1 MSDRLV
7 NIGETIVNGIIF
19 DPKNGERLRTMDLQE
34 ILNSV
39 PKLFDLLEERDIDY
53 ALVGGIAQLAHLEG
67 RNTQDIDLILSKAS
81 LKQLPEIEIEDQNPA
96 FARGFLGDLR
106 VDFLFSH
113 DKLFKKVLQ
122 ELTVELKFNDRLVRC
137 ASPEAIIL
145 LKLYALPNLYRQAR
159 FEKVDLYQND
169 VLTFLRRFQPELEP
183 LLTELAKHL
192 LPSDFE
198 EVRKIVEELEERIAK
213 SKTRFQDPPS

>member
-1 MSDRLV
+1 MREKLV
-7 NIGETIVNGIIF
+7 SIGETIVNGIIF
-19 DPKNGERLRTMDLQE
+19 DPKNGERLRTMDFQE
-34 ILNSV
+34 ILASV
-39 PKLFDLLEERDIDY
+39 PKLFDLLEERNIQY
-53 ALVGGIAQLAHLEG
+53 TLVGGIAQLAHLEG
-67 RNTQDIDLILSKAS
+67 RNTQDIDLIIPKTA

-113 DKLFKKVLQ
+113 DILFKKVLQ
-122 ELTVELKFNDRLVRC
+122 KMTVEMKFNDRLVRC

-169 VLTFLRRFQPELEP
+169 VLSLLRRFQPQVGSLF
-183 LLTELAKHL
+183 TELAKHL
-192 LPSDFE
+192 LPSDLE
-198 EVRKIVEELEERIAK
+198 EVRKIVEELQERITK
-213 SKTRFQDPPS
+213 SKTRFQNPPS